1 MVKAMSAPPNSSF
14 RTAFASLDNYVK
26 GKVEIV
32 DDDPKHYAFSNIFD
46 VATRSRPYEKVVVAM
61 NLGYVIETLRAEG
74 ASDWYTAAHDEFAVV
89 MDGEVEIDLVK
100 LDNPERIVA
109 ADKQGS
115 VRVSGEP
122 QGRKM
127 GRIECKRGHQAL
139 LPKGAAYRFRARKP
153 GVLLLQTLLGD
164 LSAQKWA
171 EICAR

>member
-14 RTAFASLDNYVK
+14 QTVFASLEKYVK

-46 VATRSRPYEKVVVAM
+46 VAARSKPYEKVVVAM

-74 ASDWYTAAHDEFAVV
+74 TSDWYAASHDEFAVV

-100 LDNPERIVA
+100 LDNPERIVPV
-109 ADKQGS
+109 DKQGS
-115 VRVSGEP
+115 VRVGGEP

-153 GVLLLQTLLGD
+153 GVLLLQTILGE
-164 LSAQKWA
+164 LSVQKWA
-171 EICAR
+171 DICAK

>member
-1 MVKAMSAPPNSSF
+1 MSAAPNSSF
-14 RTAFASLDNYVK
+14 RTVFGSLDDHVK

-46 VATRSRPYEKVVVAM
+46 VAARSKPYEKVVVAM

-74 ASDWYTAAHDEFAVV
+74 TSDWYAASHDEFAVV

-100 LDNPERIVA
+100 LDDPPRVVP

-122 QGRKM
+122 RGPKM

-153 GVLLLQTLLGD
+153 GVILLQTVLGD
-164 LSAQKWA
+164 LSVQKWA
-171 EICAR
+171 EICAK